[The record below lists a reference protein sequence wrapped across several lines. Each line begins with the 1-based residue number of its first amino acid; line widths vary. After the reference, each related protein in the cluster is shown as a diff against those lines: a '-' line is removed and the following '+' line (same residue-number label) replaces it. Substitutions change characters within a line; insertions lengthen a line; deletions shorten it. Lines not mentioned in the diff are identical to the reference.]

1 MTFLRALTV
10 LAMVAMASMPI
21 AASAAPLATTI
32 AVGSID
38 ASALRTSDSSPTL
51 SGIAFG
57 VQALQLSVREGGSGE
72 VLYTSEDIPVSNDRW
87 KATIEERLPDGV
99 YTVELRAVEGFA
111 FVIEPI
117 STLTVDTRPADT
129 TLVITPINLLRGG
142 SAEAGA
148 SIPVSYLQ
156 VANTGSSPATLEG
169 FWVRQNGS
177 ASPQAVIGLM
187 TLDDQGALTGFSLGE
202 ADEALFSDDL
212 GFAPA
217 EATLAPGQ
225 MRLFTI
231 RALLTP
237 DTSPYSGTQLMIDV
251 VSVATTGSGQ
261 GAFPIRGTT
270 WTIR

>member
-1 MTFLRALTV
+1 MTFFRTITI
-10 LAMVAMASMPI
+10 LAMVAMASMPV
-21 AASAAPLATTI
+21 AASAVTLATTI

-38 ASALRTSDSSPTL
+38 VSALRSTDSNPTL

-72 VLYTSEDIPVSNDRW
+72 VLYTSEDIAVTNDRW
-87 KATIEERLPDGV
+87 KATIEEELPDGI
-99 YTVELRAVEGFA
+99 YTVELRALEGFA
-111 FVIEPI
+111 FVVKPTG
-117 STLTVDTRPADT
+117 TLTVDTRPADA

-142 SAEAGA
+142 SVEAGA

-156 VANTGSSPATLEG
+156 VTNTGSSPATLEG

-177 ASPQAVIGLM
+177 ASSQAVIGLM

-202 ADEALFSDDL
+202 ANGALFSDDL

-217 EATLAPGQ
+217 EATLEPGQ
-225 MRLFTI
+225 TRLFTI

-237 DTSPYSGTQLMIDV
+237 HTSPYSGTQLMIDV
-251 VSVATTGSGQ
+251 VSVDTTSSGQ
-261 GAFPIRGTT
+261 GTFPIRGTT